1 MTPQE
6 PAPHPNDRAHGR
18 DIGRFVEPL
27 LAHADR
33 LIYAVVAL
41 FLVIGAVLILGY
53 SVVAF
58 VDNAAE
64 DFILA
69 VIALINDVLLVLI
82 LLELLGTVR
91 DYLATGR
98 TSLRTFLY
106 VGIISAIRRVLAIG
120 AETTVG
126 EGVDATRFRNLMID
140 LGVNAFVVLALAAAL
155 FLFSRQGRW
164 GRDVE

>member
-1 MTPQE
+1 MMPDG
-6 PAPHPNDRAHGR
+6 PSLHPDDRQHGR
-18 DIGRFVEPL
+18 EIGRFVEPL
-27 LAHADR
+27 LAQADR
-33 LIYAVVAL
+33 IIYALVAV
-41 FLVIGAVLILGY
+41 FLLVGAVMILGY

-58 VDNAAE
+58 IDRAGGA
-64 DFILA
+64 FLIA
-69 VIALINDVLLVLI
+69 VITLINDVLLVLI

-98 TSLRTFLY
+98 TSLRIFLY

-126 EGVDATRFRNLMID
+126 AGVDTDRFRNLMID
-140 LGVNAFVVLALAAAL
+140 LGVNGFVILALAAAL

-164 GRDVE
+164 GRQDE